1 MPDGVQVAATPR
13 YATLIGSHLVVGGD
27 GGASAYFAVV
37 QQLVGLARALEREE
51 PTISNRR

>member
-1 MPDGVQVAATPR
+1 MPDGAQVTATPR

-27 GGASAYFAVV
+27 DGASADFGVV
-37 QQLVGLARALEREE
+37 QQLVGLARAVEREE